1 MSDFYLLGA
10 TFDIQESVLGLT
22 ILAIGGCT
30 PEMITGA
37 IMARRG
43 QIGTGIA
50 NSLGASSLAIL
61 LSLGVPWFIKNVLL
75 LSQSNNPFV
84 EAAQDASVIYT
95 ITSLIFVPIALY
107 IIISTFR
114 FEIRRT
120 TSIFLFCSYVTC
132 VAFAILVELDVVF
145 ESDNPC

>member
-1 MSDFYLLGA
+1 M
-10 TFDIQESVLGLT
+10 
-22 ILAIGGCT
+22 AIGGCT

-75 LSQSNNPFV
+75 LSQSNNNPFV
-84 EAAQDASVIYT
+84 EASQDTSVIYT
-95 ITSLIFVPIALY
+95 ITSLILVPIALY
-107 IIISTFR
+107 GIISSFR

-132 VAFAILVELDVVF
+132 VSFAILVELDVVF